1 MGFALLA
8 YQGLPGVNAA
18 SFDLTNVADPDFSAR
33 NGHYIFS
40 ERYQIITLAH
50 FEASAVRANLSAPTW
65 NALGKMNVWP
75 VNVSANIPT
84 PGPPRV
90 DERFDYPIPIPI
102 NEEVQFQVSNNLGA
116 STEQAWGILQI
127 GTQDWSQ
134 NIPRGQMPI
143 MVRCTA
149 TYNPGS
155 LVWSGPQALT
165 FEQSLRGGVYAVVGA
180 ECQGAALIAFRLIFP
195 RYKLAYGV
203 RKLRPGW
210 LCQQAVGDLIYPQQ
224 VDGPMA
230 WGEWGRFHTFE
241 PVQIESIM
249 TTGASTAHEV
259 RLWLV
264 FLGEDVGLLNQGLG
278 GGGLPAVMSGPGN
291 Y

>member
-8 YQGLPGVNAA
+8 YQGSPGVNAA
-18 SFDLTNVADPDFSAR
+18 SFDLTALNDPDFSQK

-40 ERYQIITLAH
+40 ERYQIISLAH
-50 FEASAVRANLSAPTW
+50 FEASATRANLSAPTW
-65 NALGKMNVWP
+65 NALGKANIWP
-75 VNVSANIPT
+75 VNVSANVPS

-90 DERFDYPIPIPI
+90 DERFSYPMPVPI

-116 STEQAWGILQI
+116 ATEQAWGLIQVCTTDFSRNL
-127 GTQDWSQ
+127 
-134 NIPRGQMPI
+134 PKGQMPI
-143 MVRCTA
+143 MVRATA

-155 LVWSGPQALT
+155 LVWSGPQSIT

-195 RYKLAYGV
+195 RYRLAYGV

-210 LCQQAVGDLIYPQQ
+210 MCQQAIGDLIYPQQ
-224 VDGPMA
+224 MTGPMA

-241 PVQIESIM
+241 PVQMESVM
-249 TTGASTAHEV
+249 TTGANTTHEL

-264 FLGEDVGLLNQGLG
+264 FLGEDVGLLQQGLG
-278 GGGLPAVMSGPGN
+278 GGGLPNVATGPGN